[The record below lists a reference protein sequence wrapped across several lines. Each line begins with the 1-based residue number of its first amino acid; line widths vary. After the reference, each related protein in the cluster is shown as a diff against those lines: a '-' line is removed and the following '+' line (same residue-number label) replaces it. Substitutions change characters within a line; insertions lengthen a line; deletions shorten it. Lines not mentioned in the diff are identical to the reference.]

1 MVQLLW
7 HKRRVL
13 YALPWL
19 YGVAPSAYCGR
30 APQSGFVGLLKRR
43 ISATPFL
50 GVRVGQEERAH
61 PELACPGCRGI
72 ATVLRQRN
80 LRERK
85 GFGGEAV

>member
-43 ISATPFL
+43 ISATPFFW
-50 GVRVGQEERAH
+50 GYV
-61 PELACPGCRGI
+61 
-72 ATVLRQRN
+72 
-80 LRERK
+80 
-85 GFGGEAV
+85 